1 MATGSHIY
9 PIGSQLLWGFRLFI
23 SIALC
28 LGPCL
33 GGYLALYY
41 YFGKDAE
48 LAAFVMFSMLATVT
62 FRIRYD
68 TRLRNRDLFTGPFFD
83 IPVYGFIDAE
93 GIHYRRYVRM
103 HFAPWIV
110 IHSLEYWP
118 QDGGKINLYLSE
130 NLSFPIRFAPHPSW
144 SQHTAEELK
153 SNPPAAIRYVREHL
167 HPSAFQLGVASVAP
181 NIPPGVRIIDY
192 LVAVG
197 FLLLGVSVVLQW
209 QTKAWHWAE
218 MSLLILYLIVR
229 IRWGKRQAYIIDPQF
244 SSNTRSKDL
253 SDT

>member
-1 MATGSHIY
+1 MSTGSLVY

-28 LGPCL
+28 LGSCL

-41 YFGKDAE
+41 YFGIDAE
-48 LAAFVMFSMLATVT
+48 LAAFVTFSILAATALRISSY
-62 FRIRYD
+62 RIRSY
-68 TRLRNRDLFTGPFFD
+68 TRPTDLFRGPFFD

-103 HFAPWIV
+103 HVVPWIV

-118 QDGGKINLYLSE
+118 QDGGKINVYLSE
-130 NLSFPIRFAPHPSW
+130 NLSHPIRFAPHPSW

-167 HPSAFQLGVASVAP
+167 HPSAFQFGVAPAP
-181 NIPPGVRIIDY
+181 NVQVKIIDY

-197 FLLLGVSVVLQW
+197 FLLLEHGIGQRYSFL
-209 QTKAWHWAE
+209 AC
-218 MSLLILYLIVR
+218 I
-229 IRWGKRQAYIIDPQF
+229 
-244 SSNTRSKDL
+244 
-253 SDT
+253 

>member
-1 MATGSHIY
+1 MITGSHVY

-48 LAAFVMFSMLATVT
+48 FAAWVMFSMLAMAA
-62 FRIRYD
+62 FRILSI
-68 TRLRNRDLFTGPFFD
+68 TRRTDLFTGPFFD

-110 IHSLEYWP
+110 IQSFEYWP
-118 QDGGKINLYLSE
+118 QDGGKIDLYLSE
-130 NLSFPIRFAPHPSW
+130 NLSAPIRFAPHPSW

-153 SNPPAAIRYVREHL
+153 SKPPAAIRYVREHL
-167 HPSAFQLGVASVAP
+167 PPSAFQLGVASVPP
-181 NIPPGVRIIDY
+181 NIPPGVKIIDY

-197 FLLLGVSVVLQW
+197 FLLLGVSLVLQL

-218 MSLLILYLIVR
+218 IILLSLYLIVR
-229 IRWGKRQAYIIDPQF
+229 IRWGRRQAYIIDPQF
-244 SSNTRSKDL
+244 SSNTRS
-253 SDT
+253 